1 MNLLTSDEDAVE
13 AYEIRRPASYAATL
27 PYQDAPSPAPAASN
41 NSQYRQVNG
50 IIFALLFIGVIV
62 SVAVRRANW
71 PKNNPEATLAIHSV
85 EDPNAKFDTTLPPE
99 DPRSVE
105 SALKALRALEG
116 DDTELPTVD
125 EFEIIKERAEL
136 AKRRIE
142 ERKANRSRG
151 KTQLEKAAEAQ
162 KAMTEFVAKQE
173 GSNGSQNE
181 AQTRQPRP
189 STGNPLHDAMQRRID
204 QQQAELDRARKR
216 ESTSPSLKAINDLE
230 QMEIDSQQR
239 QLDQQREWE
248 SNSQPTDPNKII
260 EDMMRRSRERQQRM
274 RDQVDEMRSRINRGR
289 IQPGVPN
296 FEIPNRSGRTPQI
309 PSVPRVRIP
318 QPRFNVQP

>member
-1 MNLLTSDEDAVE
+1 
-13 AYEIRRPASYAATL
+13 
-27 PYQDAPSPAPAASN
+27 
-41 NSQYRQVNG
+41 
-50 IIFALLFIGVIV
+50 
-62 SVAVRRANW
+62 
-71 PKNNPEATLAIHSV
+71 
-85 EDPNAKFDTTLPPE
+85 
-99 DPRSVE
+99 
-105 SALKALRALEG
+105 
-116 DDTELPTVD
+116 
-125 EFEIIKERAEL
+125 
-136 AKRRIE
+136 
-142 ERKANRSRG
+142 
-151 KTQLEKAAEAQ
+151 
-162 KAMTEFVAKQE
+162 
-173 GSNGSQNE
+173 
-181 AQTRQPRP
+181 
-189 STGNPLHDAMQRRID
+189 MQRRID

-216 ESTSPSLKAINDLE
+216 ESTSPSLKAINDRK
-230 QMEIDSQQR
+230 QIEIDSQQR